1 MDRNE
6 TKKILMGMEVSFP
19 NFKIREDLI
28 SFTIDIWQDDL
39 QEYSYEDVYNALK
52 IYKKTDTSGFA
63 PSAGKLIDIIHNMK
77 RGDELN
83 EMEAWNLVF
92 NAIRNSAWHSQEEFD
107 KLPPLV
113 QKAVGSH
120 NMLHAMAMDEEFN
133 MGVEQS
139 HFIKVY
145 RQIVEREKNS
155 EKIPERIRL
164 AMREAAVLEDK
175 GE

>member
-6 TKKILMGMEVSFP
+6 TKKILAGMEASFP
-19 NFKIREDLI
+19 NFKIRDDMA
-28 SFTIDIWQDDL
+28 SFTVDIWNDDL
-39 QEYSYEDVYNALK
+39 QEYAYEDVYNALK

-63 PSAGKLIDIIHNMK
+63 PTVGKLIDIIHNMK
-77 RGDELN
+77 RGEDLN
-83 EMEAWNLVF
+83 PMEAWNLVF
-92 NAIRNSAWHSQEEFD
+92 NAIRNSAWHSQEEFE

-120 NMLHAMAMDEEFN
+120 NNLHAMAMDTEFN

-139 HFIKVY
+139 HFVKVY
-145 RQIVEREKNS
+145 NQVLERDKREA
-155 EKIPERIRL
+155 KIPERIRL
-164 AMREAAVLEDK
+164 AMKEAAALEDK

>member
-19 NFKIREDLI
+19 NFKIRDDLT

-52 IYKKTDTSGFA
+52 VYKKTDTSGFA

-77 RGDELN
+77 REDELN
-83 EMEAWNLVF
+83 EMEAWNMVF
-92 NAIRNSAWHSQEEFD
+92 NAIHNSAWHSQEEYE

-120 NMLHAMAMDEEFN
+120 NMLHAMAMDTEFN

-145 RQIVEREKNS
+145 RQVVERSKRE
-155 EKIPERIRL
+155 EKIPNAIRI
-164 AMREAAVLEDK
+164 AMREVAALEDK